1 MSTEDL
7 TYIRK
12 ARQWLR
18 ENTGFSAMPQAVQT
32 HMVLR
37 LEQLL
42 REIAQE
48 ERAACLQIAK
58 TYKAGRDAAA
68 ADAKHMGLTEVE
80 VTLLDQSLLAQDI
93 ADAIKR
99 RSE

>member
-18 ENTGFSAMPQAVQT
+18 EHTGFSAMPQAVQT

-48 ERAACLQIAK
+48 ERAACLQIAV
-58 TYKAGRDAAA
+58 TYQTGREAAA
-68 ADAKHMGLTEVE
+68 ADASRSDDLFSFRGFKGEA
-80 VTLLDQSLLAQDI
+80 QLAKNI